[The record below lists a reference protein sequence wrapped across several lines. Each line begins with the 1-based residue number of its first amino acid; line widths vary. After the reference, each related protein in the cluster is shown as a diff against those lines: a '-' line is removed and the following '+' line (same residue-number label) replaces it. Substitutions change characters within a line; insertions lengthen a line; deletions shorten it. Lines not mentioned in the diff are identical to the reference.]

1 MACFSHNIFK
11 LFTEKYMFYLNCSF
25 HNPSILNE
33 LNASVLTW

>member
-1 MACFSHNIFK
+1 
-11 LFTEKYMFYLNCSF
+11 MFYLNCSF